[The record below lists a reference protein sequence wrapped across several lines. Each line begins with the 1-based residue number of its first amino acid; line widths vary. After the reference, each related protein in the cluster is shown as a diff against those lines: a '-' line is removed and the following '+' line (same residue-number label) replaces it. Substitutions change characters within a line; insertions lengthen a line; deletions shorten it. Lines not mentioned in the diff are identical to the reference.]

1 MSTSVFHM
9 QQLRTHV
16 TAPSQKLIL
25 LKEKRKEHI
34 LARVSLKMH
43 VKYALPSMNLTAT
56 PWTAAFQ
63 NMQLALPVVP
73 GKS

>member
-1 MSTSVFHM
+1 M
-9 QQLRTHV
+9 QQLRIHV

-34 LARVSLKMH
+34 LALVSLKTH

-56 PWTAAFQ
+56 LGTAAFQ